1 MTTAIFKG
9 TNPVASCVVFRN
21 AKPAKRD
28 YRHFHVKTV
37 EGPDDFAS
45 MREIVERRYKRMM
58 EENQPLPDLVVIDG
72 GKGQFSAAME
82 SIDALGIRD
91 RMTVVGIAKKLEE
104 IYFPEDSI
112 PLYIDK
118 KSESLR
124 LIQQIRNEAHRFAI
138 TFHRNTRSKRFAS
151 PQNSPAIKGVGEK
164 TAEKLL
170 KHFGSVKK
178 LKEAP
183 EDEVIKLIGQSAA
196 AKLFASPRFRNTVR
210 KGKREYV
217 IE

>member
-1 MTTAIFKG
+1 MHIECFDNSNIQG
-9 TNPVASCVVFRN
+9 TNPVASCVVFKN

-45 MREIVERRYKRMM
+45 MREIVTRRYQRML
-58 EENQPLPDLVVIDG
+58 EENVSLPDLVVIDG
-72 GKGQFSAAME
+72 GKGQLAAAME
-82 SIDALGIRD
+82 AIESLNLKD
-91 RMTVVGIAKKLEE
+91 RMTVVGIAKRLEE
-104 IYFPEDSI
+104 IYFPGDSI

-138 TFHRNTRSKRFAS
+138 TFHRNTRSKNFTKTELT
-151 PQNSPAIKGVGEK
+151 NIKGVGEK

-183 EDEVIKLIGQSAA
+183 KEEIIKIIGTSATG
-196 AKLFASPRFRNTVR
+196 KLLASTLFSN
-210 KGKREYV
+210 
-217 IE
+217 